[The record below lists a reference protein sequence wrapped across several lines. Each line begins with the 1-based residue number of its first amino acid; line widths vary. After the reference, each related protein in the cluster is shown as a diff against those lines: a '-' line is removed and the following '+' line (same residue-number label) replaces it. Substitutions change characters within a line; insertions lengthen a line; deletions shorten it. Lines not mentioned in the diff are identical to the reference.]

1 MATSVE
7 QSTSLIAALHGDDWQ
22 SVVRAVDEASRWLRE
37 STPGDPRVDSVIE
50 VLVELAGHHKWEIRR
65 AVANAAAWTNHPALE
80 PALARFAFD
89 DNALVRQA
97 GSRAAVRR
105 RDWQNAGA
113 FGQQHEER
121 INATLDDI
129 ESRFG
134 VRGRQAVKRAS
145 EQIADTFAREL
156 YHEMIRLIA
165 PVASAAERLNARLA
179 DSTTST
185 SELAT
190 QATTI
195 GRRVAHL
202 KAVLDAMRAY
212 TAAPVLAFAPENI
225 AEVLTE
231 ALGLVRESD
240 RDMLVPREVGNDVGC
255 AVVCRVRL
263 VQALT
268 NVLSNAVESYNTDT
282 LRRPISVLLESGD
295 GWVAISV
302 QDFGCG
308 MSAEGL
314 KDAGVLF
321 ATNKPNG
328 TGFGLPLAIK
338 IVESE
343 HQGRLKITSQKGQ
356 GTVVR
361 ITLSTQHRQLPL

>member
-22 SVVRAVDEASRWLRE
+22 SVLRAVDETSRWLRE

-50 VLVELAGHHKWEIRR
+50 VLVELAGHQKWEIRR

-195 GRRVAHL
+195 GRRVAHM

-212 TAAPVLAFAPENI
+212 TATPKLAFAAENV

-231 ALGLVRESD
+231 ALGLVRECD
-240 RDMLVPREVGNDVGC
+240 GETLLPRVVQDNGGS

-268 NVLSNAVESYNTDT
+268 NVLSNAVESYKPNSK
-282 LRRPISVLLESGD
+282 LSPIRVAVEPGD
-295 GWVAISV
+295 GWVAIIV
-302 QDFGCG
+302 EDFGCG
-308 MSAEGL
+308 MSDEGL

-321 ATNKPNG
+321 ATNKPGG

-338 IVESE
+338 IIESE
-343 HQGRLKITSQKGQ
+343 HQGRLKITSEKGR
-356 GTVVR
+356 GTIVR
-361 ITLSTQHRQLPL
+361 ITLPTQQPDGVR